1 MSEHESGPPR
11 ESGLVLVVDDQYP
24 NRLLLRDVLEARGYA
39 VTEAISGQEA
49 LDAIA
54 ERQPD
59 VVLLDVSM
67 PGMDG
72 FEVTRKL
79 RADPATMALPVLLVT
94 ALSAREHRL
103 QGMEAGANDYITKPI
118 DRAELVLRVRN
129 AIQMHRLLLQV
140 EDQYRRLRDLE
151 GLRDNLVHMLVHDL
165 RTPLTGIRMYLELL
179 REDSRLT
186 RAGGGLRELVDEANA
201 VSERMTAMVNDMLD
215 VSRLEEGAMP
225 VNRARADLSAIAS
238 EAMKVAGAGRRVALE
253 FEAPPSGV
261 KVECDAELI
270 RRVIANLVANA
281 VDFSPDRSTVKVLVQ
296 NGGPEARVEVAD
308 QGPGIPAEFHQRIFE
323 KFGQADV
330 MRQRV
335 KHSSGLGLTFCKL
348 AVEAH
353 GGRIGVDSE
362 AGQGSRFW
370 FTIPTSRT

>member
-1 MSEHESGPPR
+1 MNDHEG
-11 ESGLVLVVDDQYP
+11 GHVLIVDDQEP
-24 NRLLLRDVLEARGYA
+24 NRLLLRDLLEARGYEVSEA
-39 VTEAISGQEA
+39 VSGPEA
-49 LDAIA
+49 LAAIA
-54 ERQPD
+54 RRRPD

-72 FEVTRKL
+72 FEVTRRL
-79 RADPATMALPVLLVT
+79 REDPGAQAIPVLLVT

-103 QGMEAGANDYITKPI
+103 QGIEAGANDYLTKPI
-118 DRAELVLRVRN
+118 DRAELALRVRN
-129 AIQMHRLLLQV
+129 AIQMHRLLRQV

-179 REDSRLT
+179 REDARLAK
-186 RAGGGLRELVDEANA
+186 AGGGLKELVDEANA

-225 VNRARADLSAIAS
+225 VHRKPADLAALAG
-238 EAMKVAGAGRRVALE
+238 EAMKVAGAGRRVELA
-253 FEAPPSGV
+253 FEAPQGGV
-261 KVECDAELI
+261 SVNCDPELI

-281 VDFSPDRSTVKVLVQ
+281 VDFSPDRSLVKVRVE
-296 NGGPEARVEVAD
+296 NGGPEVRVEVAD
-308 QGPGIPAEFHQRIFE
+308 QGPGIPPEFHQRIFE

-353 GGRIGVDSE
+353 GGRIGVDSA
-362 AGQGSRFW
+362 AGHGSTFW
-370 FTIPTSRT
+370 FTIPTTGR

>member
-1 MSEHESGPPR
+1 MTQPHGDD
-11 ESGLVLVVDDQYP
+11 GGHCLVVDDQEL
-24 NRLLLRDVLEARGYA
+24 NRSLLRDLLEARGYR
-39 VTEAISGQEA
+39 VSEADSGAAALAAIGQET
-49 LDAIA
+49 
-54 ERQPD
+54 PD

-72 FEVTRKL
+72 FEVCRRL
-79 RADPATMALPVLLVT
+79 RADPRTQALPVLLVT
-94 ALSAREHRL
+94 ALAAREHRL

-129 AIQMHRLLLQV
+129 AIQMRRLHRQV
-140 EDQYRRLRDLE
+140 EEQYHKLRDLE
-151 GLRDNLVHMLVHDL
+151 SLRDNLVHMLVHDL

-179 REDSRLT
+179 REDVRLS
-186 RAGGGLRELVDEANA
+186 RAGGGLKELVNEANA
-201 VSERMTAMVNDMLD
+201 VSERMTTMVNDMLD

-225 VNRARADLSAIAS
+225 VHRTGADLTVLAS
-238 EAMKVAGAGRRVALE
+238 EAMKVAGAGQRVNVT
-253 FEAPPSGV
+253 FDAPVTGV
-261 KVECDAELI
+261 KVECDPELI

-281 VDFSPDRSTVKVLVQ
+281 VDFSPDRSTVSVRVL
-296 NGGPEARVEVAD
+296 NGAEAKVEVQD
-308 QGPGIPAEFHQRIFE
+308 EGPGIPAEFHERIFE

-353 GGRIGVDSE
+353 GGRIGVASE
-362 AGQGSRFW
+362 AGRGSTFW
-370 FTIPTSRT
+370 FTLPRAGR

>member
-1 MSEHESGPPR
+1 MTARDSGH
-11 ESGLVLVVDDQYP
+11 VLVVDDQEP
-24 NRLLLRDVLEARGYA
+24 NRLLLRDLLEARGYEVA
-39 VTEAISGQEA
+39 EATGGAEALEAIA
-49 LDAIA
+49 
-54 ERQPD
+54 RRRPD

-72 FEVTRKL
+72 FEVTRRL
-79 RADPATMALPVLLVT
+79 RDDPATQPLPVLLVT
-94 ALSAREHRL
+94 ALAAREHRL

-118 DRAELVLRVRN
+118 DRAELALRVRN
-129 AIQMHRLLLQV
+129 AIQMHRLLLKV
-140 EDQYRRLRDLE
+140 EDQYRQLRDLE

-179 REDSRLT
+179 REDARLS
-186 RAGGGLRELVDEANA
+186 RAGGGLKELVDEANA

-225 VNRARADLSAIAS
+225 VHRKPADLTQLAGD
-238 EAMKVAGAGRRVALE
+238 AMKVAGAGRRVDLA
-253 FEAPPSGV
+253 FEAPPDGV
-261 KVECDAELI
+261 TVDCDPELI

-281 VDFSPDRSTVKVLVQ
+281 VDFSPDRSLVQ
-296 NGGPEARVEVAD
+296 VRVENGGPEARVEVAD
-308 QGPGIPAEFHQRIFE
+308 QGPGIPPEFHERIFE

-348 AVEAH
+348 AIEAH
-353 GGRIGVDSE
+353 GGRIGVESD
-362 AGQGSRFW
+362 AGKGSRFW
-370 FTIPTSRT
+370 FTIPTGRQ

>member
-1 MSEHESGPPR
+1 MNEREHGH
-11 ESGLVLVVDDQYP
+11 VLIVDDQEP
-24 NRLLLRDVLEARGYA
+24 NRLLLRDLLEARGYE
-39 VTEAISGQEA
+39 VTEATSGQEA
-49 LDAIA
+49 LEAVA
-54 ERQPD
+54 ARLPD

-72 FEVTRKL
+72 FEVTRRL
-79 RADPATMALPVLLVT
+79 REDPATQALPVLLVT

-118 DRAELVLRVRN
+118 DRAELALRTRN
-129 AIQMHRLLLQV
+129 AIQMHRLLRQV

-179 REDSRLT
+179 REDARLT

-215 VSRLEEGAMP
+215 VSRLEEGAML
-225 VNRARADLSAIAS
+225 VQRKAADLTQLAA
-238 EAMKVAGAGRRVALE
+238 EAMKVAGAGRRVELS
-253 FEAPPSGV
+253 FEAPPDGV
-261 KVECDAELI
+261 KVDCDPELI

-281 VDFSPDRSTVKVLVQ
+281 VDFSPDRSKVQVRVE

-308 QGPGIPAEFHQRIFE
+308 QGPGIPAEFHERIFE

-348 AVEAH
+348 AIEAH
-353 GGRIGVDSE
+353 GGRIGVESE
-362 AGQGSRFW
+362 SGQGSRFW
-370 FTIPTSRT
+370 FTIPTGPR